1 MILTLS
7 TTLWL
12 LCSQATGKFQGA
24 VFKLRRN
31 EQALTSTEWA
41 LLVAGAAAIAIAVV
55 AVVRGA
61 TTDAIDRVPTN
72 VDVGTVIT
80 TSPRNYS

>member
-1 MILTLS
+1 MILALT

-12 LCSQATGKFQGA
+12 LCLQAAGKFQGA
-24 VFKLRRN
+24 ATKLRRN

-55 AVVRGA
+55 AVVRGS
-61 TTDAIDRVPTN
+61 TTTAIKKIPTN
-72 VDVGTVIT
+72 VDVGVSLD
-80 TSPRNYS
+80 TSN

>member
-1 MILTLS
+1 MILALS
-7 TTLWL
+7 TTLL
-12 LCSQATGKFQGA
+12 LFCSQAAGKFQGA
-24 VFKLRRN
+24 ATKLRRN

-72 VDVGTVIT
+72 VEVDTVIT
-80 TSPRNYS
+80 TSARS